1 MKEDEYIKVTNRVN
15 ITRAKDA
22 LRDVLSGDNYG
33 ISKQE
38 LSDIDLALRRIEDR
52 LFNLIEVTES

>member
-33 ISKQE
+33 ISRQE
-38 LSDIDLALRRIEDR
+38 LSDIELALRRIEVR
-52 LFNLIEVTES
+52 LFSLIEVTES